1 MTICYVLENVLYIN
15 LTNRC
20 TNRCTFCV
28 RDKDCGIGDV
38 NLWLEREPTVDEI
51 IKDVDRFNPEKYK
64 EVVFCGYGEP
74 TMRLDDLLKV
84 AKHIKEKYSVRTRI
98 NTNGQANL
106 YFEEDITPKLKGLI
120 DCVSISLNAKNAKEY
135 DELCLSDFGEDA
147 FFGLIDF
154 AKKCKNQVSEVV
166 MSVVDVLPKEDIEEC
181 RKIAQDAG
189 VRLRV
194 RELIQ

>member
-106 YFEEDITPKLKGLI
+106 YFEEDITLKLKGLI

-154 AKKCKNQVSEVV
+154 AKKCKNQVSEVI

-181 RKIAQDAG
+181 RKIAEDAG